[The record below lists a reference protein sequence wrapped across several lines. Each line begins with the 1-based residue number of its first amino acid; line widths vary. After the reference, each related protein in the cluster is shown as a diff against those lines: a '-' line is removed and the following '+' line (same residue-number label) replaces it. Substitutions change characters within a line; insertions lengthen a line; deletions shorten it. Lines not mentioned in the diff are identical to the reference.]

1 MHYANMPNIIAYV
14 IYRNFFSD
22 SCENDNFQMMKCL
35 LFLIF
40 AQNIDCGHTLIELHQ
55 SLSVSNEYPQSIFKS
70 KQYLKKKCIPL

>member
-14 IYRNFFSD
+14 IYCIFFSD

-55 SLSVSNEYPQSIFKS
+55 SLSWVFLMSTHN
-70 KQYLKKKCIPL
+70 LCLRANNT